1 MHQSENIVFTIS
13 PSFFHY
19 IPVLRGEGACVC
31 CCVGR
36 PHVKRKHWMTID
48 WAAEGKLGQQYGT
61 SNQHK
66 CRHVH
71 THTHTAWRA
80 GLACYPH
87 PTRMPAVTWVESR
100 VRYEQGGGEEE
111 KELRGWAGGM
121 EGSDTG
127 WTTLG
132 RFNLEGKNTD
142 AVGCSGQFLYQ
153 PRHPWL
159 DHDTDTSTESIILLN
174 SMLKRNQDQV
184 YFSVC
189 SHATQMNLIQSFA

>member
-1 MHQSENIVFTIS
+1 MNCISLKILYPSSVLYISITFQCSAEREPVF
-13 PSFFHY
+13 
-19 IPVLRGEGACVC
+19 AA
-31 CCVGR
+31 
-36 PHVKRKHWMTID
+36 M
-48 WAAEGKLGQQYGT
+48 WADLMWKGSTEWLLIELQRANWVSSKAHS

-66 CRHVH
+66 RRH

-80 GLACYPH
+80 GLACSPPH
-87 PTRMPAVTWVESR
+87 PHTGCHLSR
-100 VRYEQGGGEEE
+100 ERGEIWTGRGWGRER
-111 KELRGWAGGM
+111 ELRGWAGGM

-159 DHDTDTSTESIILLN
+159 DHDTSTESIIILN
-174 SMLKRNQDQV
+174 SMLTKNQDQV
-184 YFSVC
+184 DFFRC
-189 SHATQMNLIQSFA
+189 LHATRHELIQSFA